1 MQTCDSVG
9 RIQLKRAICNTVA
22 VISQYIKLDISI
34 VTEFFASQIILSPRK
49 YAWKLSWANTVNLN
63 IGFEN
68 TTDEHVECTTDP
80 FLNIKY
86 KYPAIPG
93 KYHLKIDCV
102 IDKEDIILLPLYTE
116 AIDVKDLKTSES
128 ESPRIFSCL
137 RVINFSVEAGKDDC
151 IIIRE
156 NYAATLGSHLW
167 DSSIILS
174 RYFALNRA
182 NYLNGDTVIE
192 LGAGLGLCGLWF
204 AKFTNFKRVLITDK
218 LDQLSYIQSNID
230 LNSLHEK
237 AEAAIL
243 DLSQVSVDES
253 FNFVNLIIAADV
265 LYDEGLVSSLFA
277 TVRKILEQ
285 STHKDLQLIVAQKIR
300 GSEDSKFLTLNN
312 IYNKFLINGFKY
324 CILHEEAGVY
334 VWKLNITTI

>member
-1 MQTCDSVG
+1 MQTCDSIG
-9 RIQLKRAICNTVA
+9 RIQLKRAISNKPA
-22 VISQYIKLDISI
+22 VISKYVHVDILI
-34 VTEFFASQIILSPRK
+34 VTEFFASQIILSHHIYR
-49 YAWKLSWANTVNLN
+49 WKLSWINSLNLN
-63 IGFEN
+63 IGFEI
-68 TTDEHVECTTDP
+68 TTHEHNECTTDP
-80 FLNIKY
+80 SLKIKY
-86 KYPAIPG
+86 NYPAVPG

-102 IDKEDIILLPLYTE
+102 IDKADVIVLPLYTE
-116 AIDVKDLKTSES
+116 TIDVKDLNASES
-128 ESPRIFSCL
+128 DSNRVFSCL
-137 RVINFSVEAGKDDC
+137 RVINFSIEAEKDEL

-218 LDQLSYIQSNID
+218 LEQLNYIQSNID
-230 LNSLHEK
+230 LNSLNEK
-237 AEAAIL
+237 AEVAVL
-243 DLSQVSVDES
+243 DLSQVSENES

-265 LYDEGLVSSLFA
+265 LYDEGLASCLFA
-277 TVRKILEQ
+277 TVRKIFEMSIHQ
-285 STHKDLQLIVAQKIR
+285 NLQLILAQKIR
-300 GSEDSKFLTLNN
+300 GSEDSKSLTLKN
-312 IYNKFLINGFKY
+312 IYDKFLINGFKY
-324 CILHEEAGVY
+324 CILHEDAGVY